1 MKKLNLIT
9 ACALSYEVLNGLPVL
24 DVCVNTLMKQ
34 LEVLGYE
41 LHPLDDKST
50 QDDIDKYNAIF
61 WPVLFCTFDC
71 SIINKDVKYDDIGF
85 IRRGDL
91 YGLLFGCV
99 FYHK

>member
-9 ACALSYEVLNGLPVL
+9 ATALSYEVLSGLPVL
-24 DVCVNTLMKQ
+24 QDCVNTIMKQ
-34 LEVLGYE
+34 LEILGYE
-41 LHPLDDKST
+41 LSSLDDEST

-71 SIINKDVKYDDIGF
+71 ELINKDVKYDEIGF
-85 IRRGDL
+85 IRRGDI
-91 YGLLFGCV
+91 YGLLFGGV